1 MAKKT
6 LHDLFVE
13 ELREIMDAEKQGV
26 RAYPQLIKA
35 ASAQS
40 LKDALSR
47 HLEET
52 KEQVERL
59 NRIFEELDVRMRGK
73 ACETVRG
80 LVDDARDMMEK
91 DLSPQLIDVALIV
104 AAQKIEH
111 FEIASYGAAC
121 AHAEALGLEPVAELL
136 ETTLDEEKATDDKLN
151 DLALN
156 DINPKAVEMAEEIV
170 EGEREAA
177 ADKPRRRKK

>member
-6 LHDLFVE
+6 LNDLLVE

-35 ASAQS
+35 ASSQS
-40 LKDALSR
+40 LKDALAR
-47 HLEET
+47 HLEQT

-80 LVDDARDMMEK
+80 LVEDARDMMEK
-91 DLSPQLIDVALIV
+91 DLSPQLIDVALIA

-111 FEIASYGAAC
+111 FEIAAYGSAR
-121 AHAEALGLEPVAELL
+121 AHAEALGLDSVAEQL
-136 ETTLDEEKATDDKLN
+136 ETTLEEEKATDDKLN

-156 DINPKAVEMAEEIV
+156 DINPKAVEMEDEIV
-170 EGEREAA
+170 ESEREAA